1 MRGFWGRYDLFI
13 AVVAV
18 GLAVLAGTVIGSIS
32 GFIGG
37 AFDNLL
43 MRLVDMVLALPSFV
57 LALVFAAVLGPTLSV
72 LVVTLSLRF
81 IPMYAR
87 LVRGEILP
95 KRLKEYALTARAI
108 GCPDTRLVFRH
119 LLPNTVGPIITQS
132 TMNLSWAILNAA
144 GLSFLERDDQR
155 GQPLHCV

>member
-43 MRLVDMVLALPSFV
+43 MRRWCSPPS
-57 LALVFAAVLGPTLSV
+57 
-72 LVVTLSLRF
+72 
-81 IPMYAR
+81 
-87 LVRGEILP
+87 
-95 KRLKEYALTARAI
+95 
-108 GCPDTRLVFRH
+108 
-119 LLPNTVGPIITQS
+119 
-132 TMNLSWAILNAA
+132 
-144 GLSFLERDDQR
+144 
-155 GQPLHCV
+155 